1 MLNCQNSYIIKEN
14 VWLTFK
20 IVIITNILVRYL
32 NPEDH
37 HLARI
42 GEIGKDFARKFDFKD
57 TEFSQ
62 ILRYSQCW
70 AKKKMYQHQCFWL
83 WKLRKILN
91 LCLEKIFKLH
101 NDLLLIEKERRPYCV
116 LIRSFNNLNIT

>member
-70 AKKKMYQHQCFWL
+70 AKKKCISISVFGYENW
-83 WKLRKILN
+83 
-91 LCLEKIFKLH
+91 EKFSI
-101 NDLLLIEKERRPYCV
+101 YV
-116 LIRSFNNLNIT
+116 